1 LNFAL
6 QLASSGNSLKKSINV
21 IISNFYAKI
30 IILGKYTGSHF
41 NLFKEQIKNL
51 VIDIANKN
59 YTKIELEKINGRVNI
74 IDLERVIDEY
84 NRTIIPLPDSFEI
97 DMNKVYHIKKENNL
111 FVLIDL
117 WTKEEGRSDLTLSL
131 TCFLE
136 NNEPM
141 IRIDDLEVL

>member
-1 LNFAL
+1 L